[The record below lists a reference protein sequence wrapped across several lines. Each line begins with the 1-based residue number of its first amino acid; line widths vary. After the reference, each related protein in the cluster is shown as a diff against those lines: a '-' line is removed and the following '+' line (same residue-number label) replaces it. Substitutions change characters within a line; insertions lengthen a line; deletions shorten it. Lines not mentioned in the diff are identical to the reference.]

1 MRKASNDNM
10 RMTKL
15 TFYMKQAIW
24 KGAILVDGLLLIIYK
39 RKKRKVRYTQS
50 LVGQLK
56 KKSLKA

>member
-39 RKKRKVRYTQS
+39 RKKRKVMYTQS
-50 LVGQLK
+50 LVGQ
-56 KKSLKA
+56 